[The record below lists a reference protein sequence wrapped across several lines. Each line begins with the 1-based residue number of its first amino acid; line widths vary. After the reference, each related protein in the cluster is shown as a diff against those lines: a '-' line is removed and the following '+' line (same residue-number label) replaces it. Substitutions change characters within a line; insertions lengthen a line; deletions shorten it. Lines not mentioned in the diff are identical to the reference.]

1 MTPSSI
7 LVQNSKRLMLFSGRS
22 NPELGEKI
30 AERLGIVLGDMELK
44 TFSNEEI
51 YVRYKENIRGSD
63 IFLVQST
70 SPPVNDNLVE
80 LLIMIQAARLASA
93 RRITAVMPWLGYC
106 RQDKKSAGREP
117 ISAKLVADL
126 LQTAGADRVLT
137 MDLHQ
142 GQVQGFFNIPVDHMT
157 ALSILAGHFRLLDI
171 PPEEMVVVSPDVG
184 GVKRA
189 KKFADKLGTDL
200 AILTKTRP
208 QHNVAEITE
217 VIGDVRDKVVI
228 MVDDMIDTAGTI
240 TQGAAAMIDGEGAR
254 EVYATATHPVLSGPA
269 YERLEESP
277 LKEVVVTDTLPLNP
291 EKNTSKIRVLS
302 VASALSDTIQSVFR
316 DESVSRLF
324 DGDDQLF

>member
-1 MTPSSI
+1 MTSSSI
-7 LVQNSKRLMLFSGRS
+7 ETQNSKRLMLFSGRS
-22 NPELGEKI
+22 NPELGHKI
-30 AERLGIVLGDMELK
+30 ADKLGIQLGDIELK
-44 TFSNEEI
+44 TFSNGEI
-51 YVRYKENIRGSD
+51 YARYSENIRGSD
-63 IFLVQST
+63 LFLIQSL

-117 ISAKLVADL
+117 ITAKLIADL
-126 LQTAGADRVLT
+126 LEAAGIDRLLT
-137 MDLHQ
+137 MDLHT
-142 GQVQGFFNIPVDHMT
+142 GQVQGFFEIPVDHMT
-157 ALSILAGHFRLLDI
+157 ALSVSASYFKMMGHD
-171 PPEEMVVVSPDVG
+171 PEEMVVVSPDVG

-189 KKFADKLGTDL
+189 KKFADKLGADL

-208 QHNVAEITE
+208 EHNVAEITQ
-217 VIGDVRDKVVI
+217 VIGDVKGKVAI

-240 TQGAAAMIDGEGAR
+240 AEGARALIDGEGAR

-277 LKEVVVTDTLPLNP
+277 VKEVVVTDTLPLNP
-291 EKNTSKIRVLS
+291 EEKTSKIKVLS
-302 VASALSDTIQSVFR
+302 IASILADTIQSVFR

-324 DGDDQLF
+324 EGDDQLF

>member
-1 MTPSSI
+1 MAPSSI

-22 NPELGEKI
+22 NPELGQKI
-30 AERLGIVLGDMELK
+30 ADKLGIALGDIETK
-44 TFSNEEI
+44 TFSNGEI
-51 YVRYKENIRGSD
+51 YVRYRENVRGSD
-63 IFLVQST
+63 VFLVQST
-70 SPPVNDNLVE
+70 SPPVNDNLME

-126 LQTAGADRVLT
+126 LQRAGADRVLT

-142 GQVQGFFNIPVDHMT
+142 GQVQGFFDIPVDHMT
-157 ALSILAGHFRLLDI
+157 SLSILASHFRLLQV

-189 KKFADKLGTDL
+189 KKFADKLGVDL

-208 QHNVAEITE
+208 EHNVAEITE
-217 VIGDVRDKVVI
+217 VIGSVRDKVAI

-240 TQGAAAMIDGEGAR
+240 AEGAKALLDGEGAR

-269 YERLEESP
+269 YERLESSP
-277 LKEVVVTDTLPLNP
+277 VKEVVVTDTLPLNP
-291 EKNTSKIRVLS
+291 EGGSSKIKVLS
-302 VASALSDTIQSVFR
+302 VAATLADTIQSVFR

-324 DGDDQLF
+324 EGDDQLF

>member
-7 LVQNSKRLMLFSGRS
+7 QVQTSKRLMLFSGRS
-22 NPELGEKI
+22 NPDLGQKI
-30 AERLGIVLGDMELK
+30 ADNLGIVLGDIEVT
-44 TFSNEEI
+44 TFSNGEI
-51 YVRYKENIRGSD
+51 YMRYRENIRGSD
-63 IFLVQST
+63 VFLVQST

-157 ALSILAGHFRLLDI
+157 ALSILANHFRLLQI

-189 KKFADKLGTDL
+189 K
-200 AILTKTRP
+200 
-208 QHNVAEITE
+208 
-217 VIGDVRDKVVI
+217 
-228 MVDDMIDTAGTI
+228 
-240 TQGAAAMIDGEGAR
+240 
-254 EVYATATHPVLSGPA
+254 
-269 YERLEESP
+269 
-277 LKEVVVTDTLPLNP
+277 
-291 EKNTSKIRVLS
+291 
-302 VASALSDTIQSVFR
+302 
-316 DESVSRLF
+316 
-324 DGDDQLF
+324 